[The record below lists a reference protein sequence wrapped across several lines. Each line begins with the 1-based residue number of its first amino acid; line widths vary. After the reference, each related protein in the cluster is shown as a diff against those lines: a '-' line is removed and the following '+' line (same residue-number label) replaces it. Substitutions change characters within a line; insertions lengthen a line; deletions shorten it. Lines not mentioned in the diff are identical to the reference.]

1 MNDEMIKEL
10 ADDYW
15 NAFNNG
21 ETVAYQAVLEELR
34 KIKKELRRK
43 GCDEPKGFS
52 VLEGFIIDRINE
64 LKEQEHEQ
72 TESQIKEEAKA

>member
-1 MNDEMIKEL
+1 MSDEMIKGL
-10 ADDYW
+10 VNDYW
-15 NAFNNG
+15 DAFNDG

-52 VLEGFIIDRINE
+52 VLEGFIRDRINE
-64 LKEQEHEQ
+64 IKEQEDGD
-72 TESQIKEEAKA
+72 